1 MTEHDAAQ
9 NTTLIA
15 ARQIYDAEADA
26 FVERTTEQQ
35 RRAVELLENIAGA
48 EITQSINLAE
58 FADGKHYLDLGFSS
72 MKAFAGAMM
81 PDVSYATTKRRLQI
95 GRKFRPVLAA
105 AEGSPVSLM
114 ETQRNGANEE
124 SKGSPVSLLD
134 DPTLENS
141 LISQVGTLGMRK
153 LLALTRLDDTRFE
166 EVVRDGTLVM
176 HNDQTYTLDDL
187 KRMKTDQMEELV
199 RQHRT
204 ERKAYQTRAMRLE
217 EENRKLKSEQ
227 KAERDQ
233 VEAAREQLEKA
244 GEMERLYGPARRDF
258 EGALALLQE
267 ADEHIMRFRKAI
279 MNIDLPEDLSG
290 TLQNKLVAVLRE
302 ANAAASD
309 ARLLHADAIAE
320 ASDAIALETD
330 WDPEMGDAWA
340 DIEADNAPAA
350 DRHAVSV
357 TINGVAYEPWTAT
370 LEATGPDDLTRLLEE
385 NADQLPL
392 DVTPDDV
399 RAWAESVWG
408 SLCALPEKAR
418 FCDILSQA
426 GITVERAAN
435 LDHDEDAADYLL
447 FEAGW
452 EHETRT
458 NSDGFSESRFANPIE
473 NLSTMWCQTYDQA
486 VEHAMTLSRKAP

>member
-1 MTEHDAAQ
+1 MLTIADDH
-9 NTTLIA
+9 LIGLRQA
-15 ARQIYDAEADA
+15 LMNVGPRIEDHRALAGKLQRVVSGLFDLANEARLY
-26 FVERTTEQQ
+26 
-35 RRAVELLENIAGA
+35 
-48 EITQSINLAE
+48 
-58 FADGKHYLDLGFSS
+58 H
-72 MKAFAGAMM
+72 
-81 PDVSYATTKRRLQI
+81 
-95 GRKFRPVLAA
+95 AA
-105 AEGSPVSLM
+105 ALEQATDSAALWGMDAVISDILDEEYVD
-114 ETQRNGANEE
+114 ETT
-124 SKGSPVSLLD
+124 D
-134 DPTLENS
+134 
-141 LISQVGTLGMRK
+141 
-153 LLALTRLDDTRFE
+153 
-166 EVVRDGTLVM
+166 EVITG
-176 HNDQTYTLDDL
+176 
-187 KRMKTDQMEELV
+187 
-199 RQHRT
+199 
-204 ERKAYQTRAMRLE
+204 
-217 EENRKLKSEQ
+217 
-227 KAERDQ
+227 
-233 VEAAREQLEKA
+233 
-244 GEMERLYGPARRDF
+244 
-258 EGALALLQE
+258 
-267 ADEHIMRFRKAI
+267 
-279 MNIDLPEDLSG
+279 
-290 TLQNKLVAVLRE
+290 
-302 ANAAASD
+302 
-309 ARLLHADAIAE
+309 
-320 ASDAIALETD
+320 
-330 WDPEMGDAWA
+330 
-340 DIEADNAPAA
+340 ADNAPAA